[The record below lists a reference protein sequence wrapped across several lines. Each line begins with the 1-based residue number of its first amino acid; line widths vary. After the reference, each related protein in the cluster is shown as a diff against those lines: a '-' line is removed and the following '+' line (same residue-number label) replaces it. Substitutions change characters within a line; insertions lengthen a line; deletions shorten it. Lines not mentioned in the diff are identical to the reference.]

1 MEEKEFFEEMV
12 IDNLEKYNVFDI
24 HFIKAFR
31 FFYNNYDF
39 ELPEDYKFK
48 LFTVLSDID
57 KVMKDKKEMQYNLM
71 DLELEEIIKYLNTL
85 KNFINERFTLEK
97 VFNMNEQE
105 AKEYFEEAINNKEYK
120 SKLFTVLSDN
130 DLVTDKDLLIFYN
143 FRAKDLLSYFSTNIS
158 VNIRNPFLE
167 KLIEKKD
174 ERASNLISDSDLEF
188 FVNSF
193 DIKYIE
199 SDLDEIISMDFDE

>member
-39 ELPEDYKFK
+39 ELPEEYKSK

-71 DLELEEIIKYLNTL
+71 DLELKEIIRYLNNL
-85 KNFINERFTLEK
+85 KNFINDEFTLEEI
-97 VFNMNEQE
+97 FQMNEQE
-105 AKEYFEEAINNKEYK
+105 AKEYFEEAINN
-120 SKLFTVLSDN
+120 N
-130 DLVTDKDLLIFYN
+130 DLATDKDLLIFYN
-143 FRAKDLLSYFSTNIS
+143 FRAKDILSYFSTNIS
-158 VNIRNPFLE
+158 VNIKNPFLE

-193 DIKYIE
+193 NVKYIE

>member
-39 ELPEDYKFK
+39 ELPEEYKSK

-71 DLELEEIIKYLNTL
+71 DLELKEIIRYLSNL
-85 KNFINERFTLEK
+85 KNFINDEFTLEEI
-97 VFNMNEQE
+97 FQMNEQE
-105 AKEYFEEAINNKEYK
+105 AKEYFEEAINN
-120 SKLFTVLSDN
+120 N
-130 DLVTDKDLLIFYN
+130 DLATDKDLLIFYN

-167 KLIEKKD
+167 KLIDEKD
-174 ERASNLISDSDLEF
+174 ERVSNLKLISDSDLEF

-193 DIKYIE
+193 NVKYIE

>member
-39 ELPEDYKFK
+39 ELPEEYKSK

-71 DLELEEIIKYLNTL
+71 DLELKEIIKYLSNL
-85 KNFINERFTLEK
+85 KNFINDEFTLEEI
-97 VFNMNEQE
+97 FQMNEQE
-105 AKEYFEEAINNKEYK
+105 AKEYFEEAINN
-120 SKLFTVLSDN
+120 N
-130 DLVTDKDLLIFYN
+130 DLATDKDLLIFYN

-193 DIKYIE
+193 NVKYIE

>member
-39 ELPEDYKFK
+39 ELPEEYKSK

-71 DLELEEIIKYLNTL
+71 DLELKEIIRYLSNL
-85 KNFINERFTLEK
+85 KNFINDEFTLEEI
-97 VFNMNEQE
+97 FQMNEQE
-105 AKEYFEEAINNKEYK
+105 AKEYFEEAINN
-120 SKLFTVLSDN
+120 N
-130 DLVTDKDLLIFYN
+130 DLATDKDLLIFYN

-188 FVNSF
+188 YVNSF
-193 DIKYIE
+193 NVKSIE